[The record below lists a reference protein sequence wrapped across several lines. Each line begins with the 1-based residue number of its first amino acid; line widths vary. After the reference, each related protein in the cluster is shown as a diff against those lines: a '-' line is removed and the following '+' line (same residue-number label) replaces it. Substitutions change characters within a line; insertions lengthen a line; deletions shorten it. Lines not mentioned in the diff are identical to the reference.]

1 MKPISEFTGQ
11 LDQPKKIVI
20 TTHPNPD
27 ADALGSSLGLAHFL
41 KGRGHKVSIIT
52 PTEFPDFLSWMPGSD
67 EIYCYS
73 DEIFSE
79 IKDLFIKAEIVFCLD
94 FSSTNRMKK
103 LQEPYANTSAVKVL
117 IDHHQDPQE
126 LADYAFWDTTAAATA
141 ELIYDL
147 IIMMQGKEEITPAIA
162 NCIYAGI
169 MTDTGSFKHPS
180 TTAKVHRTVAEL
192 IDLGANVNM
201 VSREIY
207 DTNSLNRLRFIGY
220 ALLEKLVVK
229 KDLQVAYFIISASD
243 FERFNIKN
251 SDTEGL
257 VNYALSIKGIIM
269 ATIIIEREDEIKLSF
284 RSVGEYTVNT
294 FAQKHFAGGGHKN
307 ASGGS
312 SEEGLEKTIE
322 KFESLIIDFK
332 EKYLAS
338 SL

>member
-1 MKPISEFTGQ
+1 MRPIAEFTGQ
-11 LDQPKKIVI
+11 LDQPKEIVI

-41 KGRGHKVSIIT
+41 RGRGHRVTIIT
-52 PTEFPDFLSWMPGSD
+52 PTDFPEFLLWMPGSD
-67 EIYCYS
+67 EIICYR
-73 DEIFSE
+73 DDKEEE
-79 IKDLFIKAEIVFCLD
+79 IKAHFRNAEIVFCLD
-94 FSSTNRMKK
+94 FSSLNRMKG
-103 LQEPYANTSAVKVL
+103 LEVPFRTSSGTKVL
-117 IDHHQDPQE
+117 IDHHLEPE
-126 LADYAFWDTTAAATA
+126 KLAEYQLSDNTAAATA
-141 ELIYDL
+141 ELIYAL
-147 IIMMQGKEEITPAIA
+147 LLMMKGQEEITPAIA

-201 VSREIY
+201 VNREIY

-229 KDLQVAYFIISASD
+229 KDLQVAYFVISSQD
-243 FERFNIKN
+243 FERFQIKN

-284 RSVGEYTVNT
+284 RSVGEYSVNT
-294 FAQKHFAGGGHKN
+294 FAQKYFEGGGHKN

-312 SEEGLEKTIE
+312 SNDSLEKTLSR
-322 KFESLIIDFK
+322 FEDLIVDYK
-332 EKYLAS
+332 EKYLAV
-338 SL
+338 